1 MQLKSLRVFIV
12 NTLILR
18 IYRKT
23 IYFELLE
30 AIRAE
35 MKSVSDL
42 LGVTRVW
49 IIEKHSGITLYC
61 YEPMSKIPGSL
72 FGALLTAIRQMMSE
86 IQIGQLSSI
95 STDTHNLII
104 TVSEHIISAIILEK
118 GFSTECLYPIL
129 IQINNESEQ
138 MYLKMVERHGIVDT
152 DFFSPLDK
160 FLFEEFNSHIE
171 HLAGHCED
179 FPEQVQPKKKDDAGK
194 KLEDSGLW

>member
-1 MQLKSLRVFIV
+1 
-12 NTLILR
+12 
-18 IYRKT
+18 
-23 IYFELLE
+23 
-30 AIRAE
+30 
-35 MKSVSDL
+35 MKSVTEL

-49 IIEKHSGITLYC
+49 IIEKHSGVTLYC

-72 FGALLTAIRQMMSE
+72 FGGLLTAIRQMMSE

-104 TVSEHIISAIILEK
+104 TISEHITSVIILEK

-129 IQINNESEQ
+129 IQINNESEKI
-138 MYLKMVERHGIVDT
+138 YLNVMEQYGYMDT

-160 FLFEEFNSHIE
+160 FLFEEFDSHIE

-179 FPEQVQPKKKDDAGK
+179 FPEQVQIKKKDDAGK